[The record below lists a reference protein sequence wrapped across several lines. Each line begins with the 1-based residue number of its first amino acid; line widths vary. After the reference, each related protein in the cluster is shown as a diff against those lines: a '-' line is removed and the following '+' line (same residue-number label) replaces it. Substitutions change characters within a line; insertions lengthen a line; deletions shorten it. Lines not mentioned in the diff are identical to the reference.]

1 MILNG
6 IKANFLGDSITE
18 GCGTTS
24 QENVFHGVLKEN
36 AGLAVV
42 RNYGKG
48 GTRIARQSEIKD
60 PDGRDYDFIRR
71 ADEMDDDADLIVVF
85 GGTNDY
91 GNGQAP
97 LGEIT
102 DTTMFTFYGAVRV
115 LCELLIKKYPNAKIA
130 FIAPM
135 HRWNECG
142 GLGTWKPDGVVQH
155 NLCDYVT
162 AVKEACA
169 LYSIPVL
176 DLFTNNE
183 MPINDNDFRRDCA
196 PDGLH
201 PNDAGHKIL
210 AKFVQEFLETI

>member
-1 MILNG
+1 MILKG

-24 QENVFHGVLKEN
+24 QENVFHGVLKEK

-169 LYSIPVL
+169 
-176 DLFTNNE
+176 
-183 MPINDNDFRRDCA
+183 
-196 PDGLH
+196 
-201 PNDAGHKIL
+201 K
-210 AKFVQEFLETI
+210 

>member
-1 MILNG
+1 MILKG

-24 QENVFHGVLKEN
+24 QENVFHGVLKEK

-85 GGTNDY
+85 GGT
-91 GNGQAP
+91 NGQAP

>member
-1 MILNG
+1 MILKG

-71 ADEMDDDADLIVVF
+71 ADEMDDDANLIVVF

-130 FIAPM
+130 FIA
-135 HRWNECG
+135 RFRSVIKGRCSK
-142 GLGTWKPDGVVQH
+142 L
-155 NLCDYVT
+155 
-162 AVKEACA
+162 
-169 LYSIPVL
+169 SISVA
-176 DLFTNNE
+176 
-183 MPINDNDFRRDCA
+183 INS
-196 PDGLH
+196 
-201 PNDAGHKIL
+201 
-210 AKFVQEFLETI
+210 AKHSAE